1 MGLLS
6 YLSDPAVFL
15 VASFLSALGLLFHN
29 LAQAWLADRYGDP
42 GPRRFGFLTL
52 DLRVHLE
59 PLGLLLLLL
68 LGFGWPRPVPYRLF
82 GGKEAQVAL
91 MGPLGF
97 LLSAFLYGLVARLL
111 PYPFGEG
118 ALVAQNLML
127 LHGAIYLFPVPPLD
141 GARVVYAL
149 GSRETRAFLDRL
161 AAYGPLGF
169 IVIFLILSYTG
180 VTGSVVAG
188 LSGLLGYL
196 YRAMGF

>member
-15 VASFLSALGLLFHN
+15 LAFFFSALGLVVHN

-42 GPRRFGFLTL
+42 TPKRYGFLSL
-52 DLRVHLE
+52 DLRAHLE
-59 PLGLLLLLL
+59 ALGLLLLLL

-82 GGKEAQVAL
+82 GKKEAWVAL

-97 LLSAFLYGLVARLL
+97 FLAAFFYGLVARLF

-118 ALVAQNLML
+118 AFVAQNLML
-127 LHGAIYLFPVPPLD
+127 LHAAIYLFPVPPLD

-149 GSRETRAFLDRL
+149 GSREARAFMDRL

-169 IVIFLILSYTG
+169 IVIFLVLSYTG
-180 VTGSVVAG
+180 VTGAVIRG
-188 LSGLLGYL
+188 LSGFLGYL
-196 YRAMGF
+196 YRMLGL